1 MGADG
6 KLQDPSIEPTI
17 DRRPAL
23 VATAVAL
30 VFELGIAAYGFSRVP
45 PGTRV
50 AVHWD
55 AVGHPNGY
63 GDALWAFTLVP
74 ALTAAISALLTFIP
88 SIEPR
93 RLNLQRSGA
102 AYVAVWLSVLLLLAS
117 VQAAVVL
124 SAFGVVQSEA
134 VARVVPGAVGVMLAV
149 VGNYLGKV
157 RSNFFFGIRT
167 PWTLSSERS
176 WNRTHR
182 LAGRLFVAI
191 GLTAA
196 ATSLFP
202 WVGFLV
208 LGAGVPAIIVVVFV
222 YSYVQWSR
230 DPAKLPLGRVR

>member
-6 KLQDPSIEPTI
+6 KLQDPSIEPSI

-23 VATAVAL
+23 VVTAVAL
-30 VFELGIAAYGFSRVP
+30 LFELGIAAYGFSRVP

-55 AVGHPNGY
+55 AMGHPNGY
-63 GDALWAFTLVP
+63 GNALFAFLLVP
-74 ALTAAISALLTFIP
+74 GLTVLISTGLALLP

-93 RLNLQRSGA
+93 ARNLQRSGA
-102 AYVAVWLSVLLLLAS
+102 AYAAVWISLLLLLAA
-117 VQAAVVL
+117 VHAGVVL
-124 SAFGVVQSEA
+124 TDVG
-134 VARVVPGAVGVMLAV
+134 VARSETMAHLALGAVGVMLAV

-182 LAGRLFVAI
+182 LGGRLFVAI
-191 GLTAA
+191 GLTVGAM
-196 ATSLFP
+196 SVFP
-202 WVGFLV
+202 WVGFIALA
-208 LGAGVPAIIVVVFV
+208 AGIPAMIVILFV

-230 DPAKLPLGRVR
+230 DPAKLPLGRMS

>member
-6 KLQDPSIEPTI
+6 KLQDPPLEPSI
-17 DRRPAL
+17 DRRLAL
-23 VATAVAL
+23 VATVVAL
-30 VFELGIAAYGFSRVP
+30 VFELGIAVYGFSRVP
-45 PGTRV
+45 PGARV

-55 AVGHPNGY
+55 ATGHPNGY
-63 GDALWAFTLVP
+63 GDALWAFVLVP
-74 ALTAAISALLTFIP
+74 ALTVFISALLTFLP

-93 RLNLQRSGA
+93 RRNLLRSGA
-102 AYVAVWLSVLLLLAS
+102 AYVAVWLSVLTLLAA

-124 SAFGVVQSEA
+124 SALGVVQSQA
-134 VARVVPGAVGVMLAV
+134 VARVVPAAVGVMLAV

-182 LAGRLFVAI
+182 LAGRLFVAV

-196 ATSLFP
+196 ATSVFP
-202 WVGFLV
+202 WIGFIVLV
-208 LGAGVPAIIVVVFV
+208 AGVVAIIVIVFV

-230 DPAKLPLGRVR
+230 DPAKLPLGRVS

>member
-6 KLQDPSIEPTI
+6 KFQDPPVETSI
-17 DRRPAL
+17 DRRTAL
-23 VATAVAL
+23 VATAAAL

-55 AVGHPNGY
+55 AAGHPNGY
-63 GDALWAFTLVP
+63 GDALWAFLLVP
-74 ALTAAISALLTFIP
+74 ALTAGISALLAFLP
-88 SIEPR
+88 SVEPR

-102 AYVAVWLSVLLLLAS
+102 AYIAVWLSVVLLLAA
-117 VQAAVVL
+117 VQAAIVL
-124 SAFGVVQSEA
+124 SAFGVVQSQA
-134 VARVVPGAVGVMLAV
+134 VARVVPSAVGVMLAV

-182 LAGRLFVAI
+182 LGGRLFVAV
-191 GLTAA
+191 GLITL
-196 ATSLFP
+196 ATSVFP
-202 WVGFLV
+202 PVGFFV
-208 LGAGVPAIIVVVFV
+208 LAAGVPAIIVIVFV

-230 DPAKLPLGRVR
+230 DPAKLPLGRVS